1 MNEIYE
7 YKEVEFDQT
16 RPYIDQL
23 NEEGKNGW
31 EFAIQ
36 AQRLEKTIDFKTG
49 QQKVALVT
57 IYKRRIVKTNGTA

>member
-23 NEEGKNGW
+23 NEMGSQGW

-57 IYKRRIVKTNGTA
+57 IYKRRTVKTNGTA